1 MIRWLCFCALAG
13 CALPRPGAQRPAAPD
28 ALLID
33 AHADS
38 TQDIV
43 YRGYDF
49 GKRHATNHEDLP
61 RLREGG
67 VSAQIFSIFLEPRDF
82 PPDRWFSEGEHQL
95 LALREALSRV
105 PGMALAQTA
114 QQVRDNR
121 ARGQVSAL
129 FGIEGG
135 HLLQPGTPDE
145 QLAHLRRFAELGARY
160 LTLTWSNSDDLG
172 GSSGDA
178 GRTQGLTDLGRRAIS
193 EMERLGVVVDLSHV
207 SDPLFWDAIR
217 AARKPV
223 IASHSSARQLANVP
237 RNLTDAQLEAVGK
250 NGGAVCVNF
259 FPAFLD
265 QDVMRDF
272 AAAEAALQA
281 RFAQE
286 KTPRDEQ
293 RRLEQE
299 MAAGLRK
306 VPLERVAEH
315 IEHIAQVAGIDHV
328 CLGSDFDGIPMTPAG
343 LEDASRLPALS
354 AALRQRG
361 MSETDLHKLLG
372 ENLMRVLAANEP
384 SGDIPR

>member
-1 MIRWLCFCALAG
+1 MSRLLLLAALAG
-13 CALPRPGAQRPAAPD
+13 CAAAQRAAPPGAPAG

-33 AHADS
+33 AHADV

-49 GKRHATNHEDLP
+49 AQRHATNHEDLP

-67 VSAQIFSIFLEPRDF
+67 VSAQIFSIFLEPADF
-82 PPDRWFSEGEHQL
+82 PRERWFAEGEHQL
-95 LALREALSRV
+95 LALREALGRV
-105 PGMALAQTA
+105 PGLALARTA
-114 QQVRDNR
+114 QEVRDNR
-121 ARGQVSAL
+121 ARGVVSAL
-129 FGIEGG
+129 FGVEGG

-145 QLAHLRRFAELGARY
+145 QLAHLRRYAELGARY

-178 GRTQGLTDLGRRAIS
+178 GRTEGLTPLGRRAIE

-237 RNLTDAQLEAVGK
+237 RNLTDAQLEAVGR

-272 AAAEAALQA
+272 AAGEEQLAA
-281 RFAQE
+281 RFKREGTPAPE
-286 KTPRDEQ
+286 K
-293 RRLEQE
+293 RRLEQQ
-299 MAAGLRK
+299 MAEGLRK
-306 VPLERVAEH
+306 VPIERVAEH
-315 IEHIAQVAGIDHV
+315 LEHIVKVAGIDHA

-343 LEDASRLPALS
+343 LEDASKLPALS
-354 AALRQRG
+354 ALLRQRG
-361 MSETDLHKLLG
+361 MSEPDLRKVLG
-372 ENLMRVLAANEP
+372 ENLLRVLEANEP
-384 SGDIPR
+384 QAPRR